1 MDRAGVRDDTLKT
14 RHPSQRRGLSRS
26 GPRGIWCCKLRADWP
41 HVAETRVSRSTL
53 PQAILIDVCSGA
65 YVQVGMGAVMTQP
78 VPLFQVIAKEIRVV
92 GSFRYGP
99 GDFKFAVAL
108 VERGLVDLRPLVTQ
122 RYSFENALEAF
133 NTTRAGKDLDGNV
146 CWFSFGRAVCRSL
159 SGCYQMHHQWARIA
173 YKVASP
179 AAYLAHIL
187 ISKCTIGTSLICI
200 QPMLFQLSFANSGFT
215 LQRPWWAGER
225 PMLTRAQ
232 HQILCPEE
240 QRVASIT
247 DSASSA
253 VHCGQTRSEGRPTSA
268 YVHEA
273 SIPGT
278 RTARICHL
286 CADYLVSEPDIRL
299 TPRYSRTPKAKYS
312 SDYLARK
319 TDQPISDSP
328 SSHVLQHGL
337 GTADRQLTFVRRA
350 PNREL
355 ISV

>member
-1 MDRAGVRDDTLKT
+1 
-14 RHPSQRRGLSRS
+14 
-26 GPRGIWCCKLRADWP
+26 
-41 HVAETRVSRSTL
+41 
-53 PQAILIDVCSGA
+53 
-65 YVQVGMGAVMTQP
+65 MTQP

-240 QRVASIT
+240 QRVAYIT
-247 DSASSA
+247 DWASIA
-253 VHCGQTRSEGRPTSA
+253 VHCGQTRSKDGQHQRMYMKRVLRALGPHKPSTYLPT
-268 YVHEA
+268 
-273 SIPGT
+273 
-278 RTARICHL
+278 
-286 CADYLVSEPDIRL
+286 VSSL
-299 TPRYSRTPKAKYS
+299 S
-312 SDYLARK
+312 
-319 TDQPISDSP
+319 PISG
-328 SSHVLQHGL
+328 SHPDTVGHPRRSTRVIFLQG
-337 GTADRQLTFVRRA
+337 RQACRYRTVHLATYYSMISARRTGNSLLSA
-350 PNREL
+350 GPPTENSYPYNRPPARVTNREL
-355 ISV
+355 SLATPWLSFVPWESGHTLSCPLVDCQFSRFGRVRSRGPCGPLGSAASQDSDHRSG